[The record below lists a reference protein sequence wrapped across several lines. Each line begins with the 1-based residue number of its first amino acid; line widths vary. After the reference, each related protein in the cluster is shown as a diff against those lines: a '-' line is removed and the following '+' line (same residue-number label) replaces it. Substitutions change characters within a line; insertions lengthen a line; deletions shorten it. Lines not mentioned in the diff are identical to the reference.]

1 MTMKKILFTALLC
14 AISLTAMAQGKR
26 ISGTVS
32 DNMGPVM
39 MANVVERDAN
49 NRIVSA
55 TQTDFN
61 GNFAL
66 QVKNPKNKL
75 VVTYVGSKTYA
86 VTIGEKSVFNITLQS
101 EQTQLKEVT
110 VTSRRQSAGGLMIP
124 KKELS
129 GASQT
134 FNMEAV
140 EGLAFTSADEAL
152 QGEIAGLDIVANS
165 GNLGAGTQMRL
176 RGVTTINGDANPLIV
191 VDDIIFDNPN
201 ADFDFANANEEDY
214 AALLSVNVDDIANIE
229 VRKDAALVVE
239 YGSRASNGVIL
250 ITKKRGVRGKARVG
264 FSYKLSGTWQ
274 PEGYNLLDGDGYTML
289 MKEAFYNPSQ
299 AANATTNI
307 NELNYNKSWAEYEN
321 WNNNTDWVKEVTKF
335 GPQHE
340 FNFNISGG
348 GEKAQFR
355 MSAGYKNQEG
365 SVIQQK
371 FEQFTTNL
379 SLDYNVSDRI
389 RFSASFPLTYNNNLK
404 NYSGLLGIAQ
414 KLAPNMAI
422 YRQNADGSDTDEF
435 YLMNPSGDPNLG
447 NYSSDE
453 LKKIRELGN
462 PIAIA
467 NLAWGKDQNYR
478 ITPNFLVKYE
488 LLGVETGKHR
498 LTFNGRVD
506 FDIFAQ
512 SKPTYAAAGLTTL
525 SDYNSSRT
533 SSDNEEFNRF
543 KIGARAELV
552 FNPHF
557 NNEDINMGM
566 LVRYDMGTQK
576 TNSQKIGLSNLPGN
590 ITSPT
595 IDALLSS
602 MSSSNGRSAWQSAY
616 TTVHF
621 GYKERYV
628 VDFRLSLNGD
638 SKFGPKNKWAYFPG
652 VSVRYN
658 VSDEPFM
665 KWTKSFVSVLGLKAS
680 YGITGNAPSQ
690 DYLFYNTYNTSA
702 GNYGFQGQTTPVAKL
717 DGLKLDDLRW
727 EKTSELNLGFELN
740 LFDDKVNIDFNYY
753 DKNTKDML
761 MPNIRI
767 PSMTGYTTLSNANVG
782 EMSNRGWEL
791 YVNANNII
799 KVGKFSFSAGF
810 NIAQNEN
817 LIEAMDETVLESLNT
832 DWAAA
837 TRGGNSYLN
846 RIQVGNAL
854 GSMYGFRYKGVYQ
867 YTYDYLQNYQ
877 KENNL
882 TPEQYENWIND
893 EFLASGKT
901 APIVIGSNG
910 KVQMTSKG
918 EPMHMVYN
926 YSDGSSTYT
935 FQGGDA
941 MYEDINHD
949 GQINA
954 LDVVYL
960 GNSLPK
966 VNGGFNFTFKY
977 GNFTLKP
984 RFMYRFGNKVI
995 NEARMELEKMFD
1007 TYNQSST
1014 VNYRWRKD
1022 GDVTP
1027 MPRAM
1032 YNSGYNFQGSD
1043 RYVEDGSF
1051 VRLQN
1056 IQVSYNFP
1064 NKSIKKLGLT
1074 RLQLYFS
1081 MNNLYCWTK
1090 YSGVDPEVS
1099 AKGFGLARDG
1109 SQTPRSKSFTASIN
1123 VGF

>member
-1 MTMKKILFTALLC
+1 
-14 AISLTAMAQGKR
+14 
-26 ISGTVS
+26 
-32 DNMGPVM
+32 
-39 MANVVERDAN
+39 
-49 NRIVSA
+49 
-55 TQTDFN
+55 
-61 GNFAL
+61 
-66 QVKNPKNKL
+66 
-75 VVTYVGSKTYA
+75 
-86 VTIGEKSVFNITLQS
+86 
-101 EQTQLKEVT
+101 
-110 VTSRRQSAGGLMIP
+110 
-124 KKELS
+124 
-129 GASQT
+129 
-134 FNMEAV
+134 
-140 EGLAFTSADEAL
+140 
-152 QGEIAGLDIVANS
+152 
-165 GNLGAGTQMRL
+165 
-176 RGVTTINGDANPLIV
+176 
-191 VDDIIFDNPN
+191 
-201 ADFDFANANEEDY
+201 
-214 AALLSVNVDDIANIE
+214 
-229 VRKDAALVVE
+229 
-239 YGSRASNGVIL
+239 
-250 ITKKRGVRGKARVG
+250 
-264 FSYKLSGTWQ
+264 
-274 PEGYNLLDGDGYTML
+274 
-289 MKEAFYNPSQ
+289 
-299 AANATTNI
+299 
-307 NELNYNKSWAEYEN
+307 
-321 WNNNTDWVKEVTKF
+321 
-335 GPQHE
+335 
-340 FNFNISGG
+340 
-348 GEKAQFR
+348 
-355 MSAGYKNQEG
+355 
-365 SVIQQK
+365 
-371 FEQFTTNL
+371 
-379 SLDYNVSDRI
+379 
-389 RFSASFPLTYNNNLK
+389 
-404 NYSGLLGIAQ
+404 
-414 KLAPNMAI
+414 
-422 YRQNADGSDTDEF
+422 
-435 YLMNPSGDPNLG
+435 
-447 NYSSDE
+447 
-453 LKKIRELGN
+453 
-462 PIAIA
+462 
-467 NLAWGKDQNYR
+467 
-478 ITPNFLVKYE
+478 
-488 LLGVETGKHR
+488 
-498 LTFNGRVD
+498 
-506 FDIFAQ
+506 
-512 SKPTYAAAGLTTL
+512 
-525 SDYNSSRT
+525 
-533 SSDNEEFNRF
+533 
-543 KIGARAELV
+543 
-552 FNPHF
+552 
-557 NNEDINMGM
+557 MGM

-595 IDALLSS
+595 IDALLSD

-665 KWTKSFVSVLGLKAS
+665 KWSKSFVSVLGLKAS

-702 GNYGFQGQTTPVAKL
+702 GNYGFQGQTTPVARL

-761 MPNIRI
+761 MPKIRI

-791 YVNANNII
+791 YVNANNIV

-817 LIEAMDETVLESLNT
+817 LIDAMDETVLESLNT

-837 TRGGNSYLN
+837 TRGGDSYLY

-966 VNGGFNFTFKY
+966 VNGGFNFTFRY

-1099 AKGFGLARDG
+1099 AKGFGLAKDG